1 MRMKSDN
8 VLARY
13 MRWVYWEER
22 GKSDMYFLNILG
34 RCFFLFPTLDI
45 MVLVGINIFILF
57 QTWVS
62 RISQKISDNNYGH
75 INWYITP
82 IIESL
87 NRHTEKN

>member
-8 VLARY
+8 VLALY

-22 GKSDMYFLNILG
+22 RISDIYFLNILG

-57 QTWVS
+57 QIWAS
-62 RISQKISDNNYGH
+62 RISQKISDKNYEH
-75 INWYITP
+75 INWDVTP
-82 IIESL
+82 IFESL
-87 NRHTEKN
+87 NKHTEKN